1 MLRHSVSPA
10 RLFIALC
17 ASILLVLGSS
27 LSASATIAPTSGPA
41 TGGTSV
47 TVDGIRFV
55 QISAGSSFTLA
66 LTSEGTVYAWGQNYQ
81 GMLGNGTLVGSST
94 PVQVKGV
101 GGTGVLS
108 GISSVSAG
116 GEFSMALSS
125 SGNVYAWGRNVE
137 GQLGNGTTSANSTT
151 PVQVVAGAQG
161 SGYLSNVTS
170 IETGWAHGL
179 ALVGGQVFAWGDNAD
194 GKLGDGTT
202 TTRSAPVRVLTGAQA
217 DGSGNLSNITQ
228 VSAGFHFSLA
238 RTSTGTLYSWGG
250 NTFGQLGIGTSTGNS
265 TTPVEVTAGAQS
277 GSGAFTGATFI
288 SSNGAYSVALTV
300 NGLYTWGSNIYGQI
314 GDGTTTIATAP
325 TRVLGGAQGG
335 TYLSDVTLV
344 SAGNFQVVAVTT
356 SGVYSW
362 GDNAEG
368 QLGDGT
374 TTGGGVT
381 LPVRVLA
388 GAQGSGNLSDVSAI
402 VVGYQSA
409 YALTNSGLLAWGKN
423 DAGELSDGT
432 LTRRT
437 TPVLSANFQPATV
450 VFATTAGS
458 SLTTSGNSWT
468 VTAPAGAA
476 GQAVVTA
483 TANVFGGT
491 TAASPAT
498 VSWNAGTFTYE
509 AALAN
514 TGSSDM
520 LPLGLASAGAVL
532 LGAALLWALRR
543 QQQK

>member
-1 MLRHSVSPA
+1 MPRHTVSPS
-10 RLFIALC
+10 RLLIALC
-17 ASILLVLGSS
+17 VSMFLAVGSS

-41 TGGTSV
+41 TGGTVV

-55 QISAGSSFTLA
+55 QISAGASFTLA

-81 GMLGNGTLVGSST
+81 GMLGNGTTTGSST

-108 GISSVSAG
+108 GISQVEAA
-116 GEFSMALSS
+116 GEFSMALSTT
-125 SGNVYAWGRNVE
+125 GTVYAWGRNVE
-137 GQLGNGTTSANSTT
+137 GQLGIGATSANSTT

-161 SGYLSNVTS
+161 SGNLSNVTS
-170 IETGWAHGL
+170 IEAGWSHGL

-228 VSAGFHFSLA
+228 ISAGFHFSLA
-238 RTSTGTLYSWGG
+238 RTNSGTLYTWGG
-250 NTFGQLGIGTSTGNS
+250 NGQGQLGIGTSTGNS
-265 TTPVEVTAGAQS
+265 ATAVEVTAGAQS
-277 GSGAFTGATFI
+277 GSGSFTGATFI
-288 SSNGAYSVALTV
+288 SSNGAASVALTAA
-300 NGLYTWGSNIYGQI
+300 GMYSWGSNIYGQI
-314 GDGTTTIATAP
+314 GDGTTTTATAP

-362 GDNAEG
+362 GDNSEG

-374 TTGGGVT
+374 TSVNGVT
-381 LPVRVLA
+381 LPIRVLA
-388 GAQGSGNLSDVSAI
+388 GAQGSGNLSDVTAI

-409 YALTNSGLLAWGKN
+409 YALTNSGLLAWGQN

-432 LTRRT
+432 LIRRT
-437 TPVLSANFQPATV
+437 TPVLSANFQPSSVAFGTV
-450 VFATTAGS
+450 AGS
-458 SLTTSGNSWT
+458 GLTSSGNTWT
-468 VTAPAGAA
+468 VTAPAGSA
-476 GQAVVTA
+476 GQVAVTA
-483 TANVFGGT
+483 TSNVFGGT
-491 TAASPAT
+491 TAATPAM
-498 VSWNAGTFTYE
+498 VSWTAGTFTYE
-509 AALAN
+509 ATLAN
-514 TGSSDM
+514 TGSPDM
-520 LPLGLASAGAVL
+520 LPFGLASAGAVL
-532 LGAALLWALRR
+532 LGVGLLLALRR
-543 QQQK
+543 QQRK

>member
-1 MLRHSVSPA
+1 MPRRSVSLA
-10 RLFIALC
+10 RLLIALC
-17 ASILLVLGSS
+17 ASLFLVVGSS

-41 TGGTSV
+41 TGGTAV

-81 GMLGNGTLVGSST
+81 GMLGNGTTTRSAT

-101 GGTGVLS
+101 GGTGLLS
-108 GISSVSAG
+108 GISRVEAA
-116 GEFSMALSS
+116 GEFSMALSTT
-125 SGNVYAWGRNVE
+125 GTVYAWGRNVE
-137 GQLGNGTTSANSTT
+137 GQLGIGSTSAYSTT
-151 PVQVVAGAQG
+151 PVQVVAGAQV
-161 SGYLSNVTS
+161 SGNLSNVTS
-170 IETGWAHGL
+170 IEAGWSHGL

-228 VSAGFHFSLA
+228 ISAGFHFSLA
-238 RTSTGTLYSWGG
+238 RTNSGTLYTWGG
-250 NTFGQLGIGTSTGNS
+250 NGQGQLGIGTSTGNS
-265 TTPVEVTAGAQS
+265 ATAVEVTAGAQS
-277 GSGAFTGATFI
+277 GSGSFTGATFI
-288 SSNGAYSVALTV
+288 SSNGAASVALTAA
-300 NGLYTWGSNIYGQI
+300 GIYTWGSNIYGQI
-314 GDGTTTIATAP
+314 GDGTTTTATAP

-335 TYLSDVTLV
+335 TYLSDATLV
-344 SAGNFQVVAVTT
+344 SAGNFQFVAVTA
-356 SGVYSW
+356 SGVYAW
-362 GDNAEG
+362 GDNAQG

-374 TTGGGVT
+374 TTGSGVT
-381 LPVRVLA
+381 HPVRVLA
-388 GAQGSGNLSDVSAI
+388 GAQGSGNLSDVTAI
-402 VVGYQSA
+402 MSGYQST
-409 YALTNSGLLAWGKN
+409 YALTNTGLFAWGKN
-423 DAGELSDGT
+423 DEGELSDGT
-432 LTRRT
+432 LIRRT
-437 TPVLSANFQPATV
+437 TPVLSANFQPASV

-458 SLTTSGNSWT
+458 ALTSSGNSWT

-476 GQAVVTA
+476 GQSAVTA
-483 TANVFGGT
+483 TANVYGGT

-498 VSWNAGTFTYE
+498 VSWNAGIFTYE

-514 TGSSDM
+514 TGSSDV

-532 LGAALLWALRR
+532 LGAALLLTLRR